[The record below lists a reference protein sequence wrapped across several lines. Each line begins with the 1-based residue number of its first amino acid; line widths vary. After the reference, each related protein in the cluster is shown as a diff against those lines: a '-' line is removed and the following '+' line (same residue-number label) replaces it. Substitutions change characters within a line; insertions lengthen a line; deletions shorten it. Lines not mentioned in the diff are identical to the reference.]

1 MYKYGS
7 HSRVN
12 ANNNKIVFMLDS
24 TLAVK
29 MQYRK
34 SLFSPY
40 SPGKRGKVWLGYFY
54 HPIYELKP
62 YISKFTHLKTLKLLK
77 LCWLGAVD

>member
-1 MYKYGS
+1 MYKYVS

-12 ANNNKIVFMLDS
+12 ANNNKIVFMLDL
-24 TLAVK
+24 TLVVK
-29 MQYRK
+29 MQHRK
-34 SLFSPY
+34 SLFSLY
-40 SPGKRGKVWLGYFY
+40 SPGNGGKVWLGYFY
-54 HPIYELKP
+54 HSIHELKL